1 MKPNNMVSMDSHAA
15 ATLSYIRA
23 SMERAG
29 SVALPGSA
37 GFAMGSIG
45 CIAAALSLLPPLQNH
60 WLPLW
65 LAAAV
70 PAMCIGAALVA
81 RPGSLRY
88 SVLAGTPLRRFVLC
102 LVPGLFAGAVTTAVL
117 WSAELTRPVRGLW
130 LISYG
135 CALISASAVTTR
147 MLTRMGCAFAVL
159 GAVALIAGD
168 VQQNLLMGAGF
179 GGLHLAFGI
188 VIGRENRRVGQ
199 G

>member
-1 MKPNNMVSMDSHAA
+1 MNPNNMVSMDSHAV
-15 ATLSYIRA
+15 ATLQYIRA

-45 CIAAALSLLPPLQNH
+45 CVVAALSLLPSLRNY

-70 PAMCIGAALVA
+70 PAACLGAALVA
-81 RPGSLRY
+81 RQGTLRRL
-88 SVLAGTPLRRFVLC
+88 VLAGTPLHKFALC
-102 LVPGLFAGAVTTAVL
+102 LAPGLFAGLVTTAVL
-117 WSAELTRPVRGLW
+117 WSAELMQPIRGLW
-130 LISYG
+130 LLAYG

-147 MLTRMGCAFAVL
+147 MLTWMGCGFACC
-159 GAVALIAGD
+159 GFAALLASD
-168 VQQNLLMGAGF
+168 AQQNVLMGAGF
-179 GGLHLAFGI
+179 GGLHILFA
-188 VIGRENRRVGQ
+188 VLIGRENRRVCQ